1 MAIEKRQSLF
11 TKYEFEI
18 GVVTLPVYFCL
29 LIIGLVLYQ
38 TRIGMAFAA
47 LGLIGT
53 IAAAVSLANGYKTIK
68 W

>member
-1 MAIEKRQSLF
+1 MALEKRYSLF

-29 LIIGLVLYQ
+29 LVIGLVLVE
-38 TRIGMAFAA
+38 TKIGTAFAV